1 MKTIVKRLVL
11 LWALV
16 LLAVPAAAQPIKMGF
31 INILRIERESKRPQR
46 DAENLKREF
55 AARDQAVRDLHGK
68 VTAMQQQLENLKP
81 DASAEEINRRRREF
95 ALLAQQFEQVR
106 RDFVEDVERRKAE
119 ERGKFLR
126 DLGAVVSKV
135 AQAQGLDLVVQEAVY
150 ASSAI
155 DITEEV
161 LKALDQAQGGAAR

>member
-16 LLAVPAAAQPIKMGF
+16 LLAIPAAAQPIKMGF

-55 AARDQAVRDLHGK
+55 AAREQAVRDLHGK

-106 RDFVEDVERRKAE
+106 RDFVEDVERRK
-119 ERGKFLR
+119 
-126 DLGAVVSKV
+126 
-135 AQAQGLDLVVQEAVY
+135 
-150 ASSAI
+150 
-155 DITEEV
+155 T
-161 LKALDQAQGGAAR
+161 